1 MRHDMRGRYK
11 NSNIRTEREEELVQ
25 DGPKLLDDGGEI
37 PKSQGRGWRF
47 ETWLW
52 NLLSTWQKNL
62 SGGQLPPVLWRW
74 HVDLLSPKIKK
85 KTQERITNLSSDD
98 FLTIRF
104 ESTFSRFRCFIFRT
118 HLLRDFVN
126 GQITNVITKWSSRG
140 CMTIWLSIG
149 TGPRKYIVR
158 ITPSLSSILGVQIL
172 QCCSLAN

>member
-1 MRHDMRGRYK
+1 MALNYLMMVERYPNLK
-11 NSNIRTEREEELVQ
+11 EEVGGSKLGFEISS
-25 DGPKLLDDGGEI
+25 LLD
-37 PKSQGRGWRF
+37 KKTCQVV
-47 ETWLW
+47 
-52 NLLSTWQKNL
+52 NYLLCFDVGMLTFCLQKF
-62 SGGQLPPVLWRW
+62 
-74 HVDLLSPKIKK
+74 KK
-85 KTQERITNLSSDD
+85 KTQERITNLSSND

-126 GQITNVITKWSSRG
+126 GQITNVITNWSSRG
-140 CMTIWLSIG
+140 CLTIWLNIG